1 MWRFSFSKR
10 RWPNEWAQVG
20 WLGRQKL
27 ARMTSPGEEEGVDR
41 WWRKMMLR
49 VAIPAQTLLH
59 LSTGPKAQRFQVRI
73 SVGNP
78 TSGCPSAIF
87 LGTCVS
93 DDTDLT
99 PTSLWRCFV
108 PCSSASAASDTFSI
122 LHWFHP
128 EALVLGHN
136 PSGYG
141 CCSVTHHVQLFAT
154 PGTAAR
160 QASLSFTISQSFLK
174 LMSTVLVM
182 PSNHLILLSPSPP
195 ALNLSSIRVFSNESA
210 FPIRWPKYWSFS
222 FSISPPNKHSG
233 WFPLGLTGFILLSKG
248 LSRVF
253 SRLFTRVF

>member
-41 WWRKMMLR
+41 WWRKTMLR

-59 LSTGPKAQRFQVRI
+59 LSTGPKAQCFQIRI
-73 SVGNP
+73 SCGQPHFWLHLSYLPGHLCQWGHRPDTHLSLKMLCTLLKCFCSLRYIFHFSLISSRGPGAWTQPFRVWLLFSHSSCPTLCNP
-78 TSGCPSAIF
+78 M
-87 LGTCVS
+87 
-93 DDTDLT
+93 D
-99 PTSLWRCFV
+99 
-108 PCSSASAASDTFSI
+108 CS
-122 LHWFHP
+122 
-128 EALVLGHN
+128 
-136 PSGYG
+136 
-141 CCSVTHHVQLFAT
+141 T
-154 PGTAAR
+154 PGFPV
-160 QASLSFTISQSFLK
+160 LHHLPEFSQ
-174 LMSTVLVM
+174 THVHWVGDAIQ
-182 PSNHLILLSPSPP
+182 PSHPVVPFSP

-233 WFPLGLTGFILLSKG
+233 WFPLGLTGLILLSKG